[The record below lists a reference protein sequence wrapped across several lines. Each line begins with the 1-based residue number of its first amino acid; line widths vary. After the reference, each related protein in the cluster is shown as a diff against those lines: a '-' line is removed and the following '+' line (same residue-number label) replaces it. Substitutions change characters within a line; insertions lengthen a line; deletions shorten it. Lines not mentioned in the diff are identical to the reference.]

1 MGMQVQSRL
10 PLRASSDCGPS
21 FTHLFVEEAV
31 ENSHQQALEKK
42 SGQGQHSRSRGWG
55 TTETHLEGTEEQV
68 KKELGGAQGALGV
81 LISHKGKD
89 HLVDPQQRDEGQR
102 GPG

>member
-1 MGMQVQSRL
+1 MV
-10 PLRASSDCGPS
+10 D
-21 FTHLFVEEAV
+21 
-31 ENSHQQALEKK
+31 
-42 SGQGQHSRSRGWG
+42 
-55 TTETHLEGTEEQV
+55 THLEGTEEQV

-102 GPG
+102 GPGQPAGAELENPYLPGLLGF